1 MEQQQSILDNLLH
14 LSQPPPSSTDDL
26 ESGIDEDEYLRLN
39 LVQVD
44 LERCKWLLKQIVRC
58 RMDLLQKY
66 AGFVQGR
73 AKERRKLSETEL
85 RFVEGYW
92 GLKRDHFA
100 ASVLGFLPEQLGE
113 LESGANQGGETL
125 SQQEGQNSSTNMVPG
140 PDLDAP
146 VFVRALD
153 ECGEVS
159 LPDGGIAG
167 LSKDSVHLLRY
178 RSVRHL
184 VYQGS
189 VVLL

>member
-1 MEQQQSILDNLLH
+1 
-14 LSQPPPSSTDDL
+14 
-26 ESGIDEDEYLRLN
+26 
-39 LVQVD
+39 
-44 LERCKWLLKQIVRC
+44 
-58 RMDLLQKY
+58 MDLLQKY
-66 AGFVQGR
+66 AAFVQGR
-73 AKERRKLSETEL
+73 ARERRKLSGTEL
-85 RFVEGYW
+85 RFVEDYW

-113 LESGANQGGETL
+113 LEATPGVSS
-125 SQQEGQNSSTNMVPG
+125 SQQEGGQNNSTNMVPG

-153 ECGEVS
+153 DCGEVS